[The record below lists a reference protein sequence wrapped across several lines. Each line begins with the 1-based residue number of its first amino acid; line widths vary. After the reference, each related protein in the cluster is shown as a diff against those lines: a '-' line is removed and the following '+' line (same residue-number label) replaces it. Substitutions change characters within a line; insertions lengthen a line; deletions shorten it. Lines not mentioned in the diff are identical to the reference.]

1 MLYIFFFFFFS
12 NFYVFY
18 PITEYRC
25 PCKSSAFFSSRSNN
39 FSLSLSLFIF
49 ILIWSFF
56 QFRSFSIFSLPFF
69 RVSFRVFFFPSSS
82 LYLKSKREK
91 KKKRKEKRRKRCR
104 VEHVTLSTRLI
115 VTYALFV
122 ITALCYYCCRYS
134 DYNYE
139 LLCI

>member
-1 MLYIFFFFFFS
+1 MIIQHAIYFFFFFFS

-91 KKKRKEKRRKRCR
+91 KKEKKRKKKK
-104 VEHVTLSTRLI
+104 TLSRGTCNVIYSINRYLRS
-115 VTYALFV
+115 VCNYRSLLLLLPLF
-122 ITALCYYCCRYS
+122 
-134 DYNYE
+134 
-139 LLCI
+139 